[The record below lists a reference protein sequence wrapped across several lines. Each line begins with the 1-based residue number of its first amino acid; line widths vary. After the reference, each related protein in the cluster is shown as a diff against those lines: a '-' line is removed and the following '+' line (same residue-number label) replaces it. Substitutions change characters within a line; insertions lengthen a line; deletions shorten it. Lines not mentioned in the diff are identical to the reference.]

1 MAVLPIYTDGSPV
14 LRTKAQPVEQL
25 SNDIIQLIMD
35 MFETMRKANG
45 IGLAANQ
52 VGVLLRII
60 VVDVSEVEGMENV
73 KPFALI
79 NPEVVERKDKW
90 VMEEGCLSIPDVRD
104 EVERA
109 EKIKVRFKDTN
120 FEDKEIQVDGILG
133 RVILHELDH
142 LDGILFIDR
151 LPSAKR
157 KAHAEKLKKIRDGKI
172 EVSYPIVTAVDVL
185 A

>member
-1 MAVLPIYTDGSPV
+1 
-14 LRTKAQPVEQL
+14 
-25 SNDIIQLIMD
+25 
-35 MFETMRKANG
+35 
-45 IGLAANQ
+45 
-52 VGVLLRII
+52 
-60 VVDVSEVEGMENV
+60 MENV